1 MEPTQRSILTSIG
14 VTLRDFPKSIELAYT
29 SHKLVMRLTKEA
41 AGFSNP
47 INMQDNRACF
57 EAWCLIIKAKASD
70 SSLEIELDVKEIT
83 EADYDGK
90 QPKNGHLGRFL
101 YRILKFSEQY
111 KDWFKL
117 SKKLENLKD
126 KFKTYLDSHT
136 FVTSTPDKEAN
147 DNLDDLKNNLESYI
161 EYVFWDSYRAQRDIL
176 KLDREAIVG
185 RQLPVSLFEGTK
197 LTKNVVFTCGK
208 SAIDFWAVDRGTINV
223 YELKVNNPMVGI
235 ITEIF
240 FYSNYIHDVFI
251 AGYLN
256 HTKGKVSHKTDVQL
270 RNYDKITGKKVQG
283 IMLSNSNSNRKIK
296 IKGWHAS
303 LGAPSRTRIEQIMN
317 DNGMPG
323 AIQYKFLEYKLDKF
337 KLKPSKLGIEV
348 CHISK
353 S

>member
-1 MEPTQRSILTSIG
+1 MTPRQRAILTSIG
-14 VTLRDFPKSIELAYT
+14 VILGDFPKSIGLAYT
-29 SHKLVMRLTKEA
+29 SPKLVMTLTQEA

-47 INMQDNRACF
+47 INMQDTRACF
-57 EAWCLIIKAKASD
+57 EAWCLIIKAKTSNPG
-70 SSLEIELDVKEIT
+70 LEIELDVKGIT
-83 EADYDGK
+83 ETDYDGK
-90 QPKNGHLGRFL
+90 LPKNGHWGRFL

-111 KDWFKL
+111 KLWFKL
-117 SKKLENLKD
+117 SPRLEKLKN

-136 FVTSTPDKEAN
+136 FVTSVPDKEAN

-176 KLDREAIVG
+176 KLDRGAIVG

-197 LTKNVVFTCGK
+197 PSTTNGVFTRGK
-208 SAIDFWAVDRGTINV
+208 SAIDFWALDGATINV

-283 IMLSNSNSNRKIK
+283 IMISNRRDDD
-296 IKGWHAS
+296 KGWHPS
-303 LGAPSRTRIEQIMN
+303 LDELTRRKITDIMN
-317 DNGMPG
+317 TNGTAG
-323 AIQYKFLEYKLDKF
+323 IIQYIFLKYNF
-337 KLKPSKLGIEV
+337 KMSITVTP
-348 CHISK
+348 
-353 S
+353 

>member
-1 MEPTQRSILTSIG
+1 MASNNINILNSLKVGIRS
-14 VTLRDFPKSIELAYT
+14 FPKDIFLKYDVP
-29 SHKLVMRLTKEA
+29 HKNLLMTLTKEA

-70 SSLEIELDVKEIT
+70 SDLKIKLDVKDIT
-83 EADYDGK
+83 EADYDGNL
-90 QPKNGHLGRFL
+90 PKNGHLGRFL
-101 YRILKFSEQY
+101 YRILKFREQY

-117 SKKLENLKD
+117 SEKLENLKD

-136 FVTSTPDKEAN
+136 FVTSAPDKEAN

-176 KLDREAIVG
+176 KLDRGAIVG

-197 LTKNVVFTCGK
+197 LNTNGVFTWGK
-208 SAIDFWAVDRGTINV
+208 SAVDFWALDGDAINV

-283 IMLSNSNSNRKIK
+283 IMISNRRDDD
-296 IKGWHAS
+296 KGWHTS
-303 LGAPSRTRIEQIMN
+303 LDELTRRKITDIMN
-317 DNGMPG
+317 TNDTAGI
-323 AIQYKFLEYKLDKF
+323 IQYTFLKYNF
-337 KLKPSKLGIEV
+337 KMSITVTP
-348 CHISK
+348 
-353 S
+353 

>member
-1 MEPTQRSILTSIG
+1 MASNNINILNSLKVGIRS
-14 VTLRDFPKSIELAYT
+14 FPKDIFLNYDVP
-29 SHKLVMRLTKEA
+29 HKNLVMTLTKEA

-70 SSLEIELDVKEIT
+70 SDLKIELDVKDIT
-83 EADYDGK
+83 EADYDGNL
-90 QPKNGHLGRFL
+90 PKNGHLGRFL
-101 YRILKFSEQY
+101 YRILKFREQY

-117 SKKLENLKD
+117 SEKLENLKD

-136 FVTSTPDKEAN
+136 FVTSAPDKEAN

-161 EYVFWDSYRAQRDIL
+161 EYVFCDSYRAQRDIL
-176 KLDREAIVG
+176 KLDRGAIVG

-197 LTKNVVFTCGK
+197 LNTNGVFTWGK
-208 SAIDFWAVDRGTINV
+208 SAVDFWALDGDTINV

-256 HTKGKVSHKTDVQL
+256 HTKGMVSHKTDVQL

-283 IMLSNSNSNRKIK
+283 IMISNRRDDD
-296 IKGWHAS
+296 KGWHTS
-303 LGAPSRTRIEQIMN
+303 LDELTRRKITDIMN
-317 DNGMPG
+317 TNDTAGI
-323 AIQYKFLEYKLDKF
+323 IQYTFLKYNF
-337 KLKPSKLGIEV
+337 KMSITVTP
-348 CHISK
+348 
-353 S
+353 

>member
-1 MEPTQRSILTSIG
+1 MTPRQRAILTSTG
-14 VTLRDFPKSIELAYT
+14 VTLGDFPDSIGLAYT
-29 SHKLVMRLTKEA
+29 SPKLVMTLTQKA

-47 INMQDNRACF
+47 INMQDTRACF
-57 EAWCLIIKAKASD
+57 EAWCLIIKAKTSNPG
-70 SSLEIELDVKEIT
+70 LEIELDVDGIT
-83 EADYDGK
+83 VASYPGGK
-90 QPKNGHLGRFL
+90 PANGHLGRFL

-117 SKKLENLKD
+117 SEKLENIKD

-136 FVTSTPDKEAN
+136 FVTSAPGNEAS

-161 EYVFWDSYRAQRDIL
+161 EYVFWDSYRARRDIL
-176 KLDREAIVG
+176 KLDGGAIVG
-185 RQLPVSLFEGTK
+185 RQLPVSLFEGSSVTG
-197 LTKNVVFTCGK
+197 NEVFTRQK
-208 SAIDFWAVDRGTINV
+208 SAVDFWALDGDTINV

-283 IMLSNSNSNRKIK
+283 IMISNRRDDD
-296 IKGWHAS
+296 KGWHSS
-303 LGAPSRTRIEQIMN
+303 LDELTRRKITDIMN
-317 DNGMPG
+317 TNGTAG
-323 AIQYKFLEYKLDKF
+323 IIQYIFLKYNF
-337 KLKPSKLGIEV
+337 KMSITVTP
-348 CHISK
+348 
-353 S
+353 

>member
-1 MEPTQRSILTSIG
+1 MASNNINILNSLKVGIRS
-14 VTLRDFPKSIELAYT
+14 FPKDIFLNYDVP
-29 SHKLVMRLTKEA
+29 HKNLVMTLTKEA

-70 SSLEIELDVKEIT
+70 SDLKIELDVKDIT
-83 EADYDGK
+83 EADYDGNL
-90 QPKNGHLGRFL
+90 PKNGHLGRFL

-111 KDWFKL
+111 KDSFKL
-117 SKKLENLKD
+117 SEKLENLKD

-136 FVTSTPDKEAN
+136 FVTSAPDKEAN

-176 KLDREAIVG
+176 KLDRGAIVG

-197 LTKNVVFTCGK
+197 LNTNGVFTWGK
-208 SAIDFWAVDRGTINV
+208 SAVDFWALDGDTINV

-283 IMLSNSNSNRKIK
+283 IMISNRRDDD
-296 IKGWHAS
+296 KGWHTS
-303 LGAPSRTRIEQIMN
+303 LDELTRRKITDIMN
-317 DNGMPG
+317 TNDTAGI
-323 AIQYKFLEYKLDKF
+323 IQYTFLKYNF
-337 KLKPSKLGIEV
+337 KMSITVTP
-348 CHISK
+348 
-353 S
+353 

>member
-1 MEPTQRSILTSIG
+1 MASKNINILNKLDVGIRS
-14 VTLRDFPKSIELAYT
+14 FPKDIFLNYDVP
-29 SHKLVMRLTKEA
+29 HKNLVMTLTKEA

-70 SSLEIELDVKEIT
+70 SDLKIELDVRDIK
-83 EADYDGK
+83 EADYDGNL
-90 QPKNGHLGRFL
+90 PKNGHLGRFL
-101 YRILKFSEQY
+101 YRILKFREQY

-117 SKKLENLKD
+117 SEKLENLKD

-136 FVTSTPDKEAN
+136 FVTSAPDKEAN

-176 KLDREAIVG
+176 KLDRGAIVG

-197 LTKNVVFTCGK
+197 LNTNGVFTWGK
-208 SAIDFWAVDRGTINV
+208 SAVDFWALDGDTINV

-283 IMLSNSNSNRKIK
+283 IMISNRRDDD
-296 IKGWHAS
+296 KGWHTS
-303 LGAPSRTRIEQIMN
+303 LDELTRRKITDIMN
-317 DNGMPG
+317 TNDTAGI
-323 AIQYKFLEYKLDKF
+323 IQYTFLKYNF
-337 KLKPSKLGIEV
+337 KMSITVTP
-348 CHISK
+348 
-353 S
+353 